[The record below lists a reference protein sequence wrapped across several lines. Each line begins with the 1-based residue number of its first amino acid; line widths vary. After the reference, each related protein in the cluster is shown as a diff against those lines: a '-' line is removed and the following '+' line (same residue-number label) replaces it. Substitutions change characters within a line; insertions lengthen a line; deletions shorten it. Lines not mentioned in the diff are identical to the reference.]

1 MLADLSSVLA
11 ILCVL
16 PVSAYCLLGWSAY
29 AALSR
34 SIKFATPQAEE
45 VPISIVIP
53 FRDELENLKRNLP
66 RWTQLLEGNP
76 MAELLLVNDH
86 SSDGGMEWLESI
98 VCPERMR
105 ILSSSGVGKSAATD
119 HGAKKS
125 RHDLL
130 AFTDADCVPH
140 TGWPKG
146 ASGHFRSGEVRMVL
160 APVVYSRDK
169 GQFNGLFTLD
179 FLALMAATEAAVR
192 MGRPVMANGAN
203 MLIRKED
210 YLSLVAE
217 LDPSD
222 RRVGEDVFLLHALWA
237 RWGKG
242 SVVFDDR
249 PEARVHTSAPGN
261 IRQFFFQ
268 MVRWGG
274 IAKRYKD
281 PAAAG
286 LSLLVFLSN
295 FSLIFSLFAF
305 PLGWLLWP
313 AKVATDGLLL
323 RKVAIKY
330 ERRDAY
336 RWFLPQSVVYPFY
349 TVLIGALSLVL
360 SPLWKR
366 RAV

>member
-1 MLADLSSVLA
+1 
-11 ILCVL
+11 
-16 PVSAYCLLGWSAY
+16 
-29 AALSR
+29 
-34 SIKFATPQAEE
+34 
-45 VPISIVIP
+45 
-53 FRDELENLKRNLP
+53 
-66 RWTQLLEGNP
+66 LLEGNP
-76 MAELLLVNDH
+76 MAELLLVDDH
-86 SSDGGMEWLESI
+86 SSDGGMEWLGSL
-98 VCPERMR
+98 VRPERMR
-105 ILSSSGVGKSAATD
+105 VLSSSLAGKSAATD
-119 HGAKKS
+119 HGVKES

-140 TGWPKG
+140 PSWPNG
-146 ASGHFRSGEVRMVL
+146 ASGSFRSSKVRMVL
-160 APVVYSRDK
+160 APVVYSREEAR
-169 GQFNGLFTLD
+169 FNGLFTLD
-179 FLALMAATEAAVR
+179 FLSLMAATEAAVR

-210 YLSLVAE
+210 YLSLVTQ
-217 LDPSD
+217 LDPAD
-222 RRVGEDVFLLHALWA
+222 RRVGEDVFLLHALSA
-237 RWGKG
+237 HWGRG

-249 PEARVHTSAPGN
+249 PEARVYTSAPGN

-305 PLGWLLWP
+305 PLGWFLWP

-360 SPLWKR
+360 SPHWKR